1 MKDHLRTKRP
11 PKGLAPLCMFEKCLS
26 VCTEDLQIELRDSV
40 TIPWGDFALNPRR
53 LRGSDFLMRW
63 SQGLWSE
70 HRVIQAVDQTGKYHA
85 LPYGPSGTAPDN
97 DVREFELYFERLEAA
112 GLGEMKRPDILIFRS
127 SDVGAIDGI
136 VQDIGGIQELPF
148 TPENDK
154 RIEQLLD
161 RCVLAIECENSLWKA
176 QMMPDYGS
184 SLTAQRRLGNQLGLK
199 KSAKVPTI
207 IVKEED
213 RAPLLAWQ
221 QKTGVT
227 IHVWHIFY
235 DLAFGLALDDIEA
248 LIRSGQ
254 IEPTVQVFQAPGG
267 AVTRKIIYKVWYQFA
282 YRLGEA
288 IEEPTLAADS
298 ITDKNGHI
306 LPYVRFEGGS
316 LALAPEAFDILDK
329 SYASKGR
336 MSG

>member
-1 MKDHLRTKRP
+1 M
-11 PKGLAPLCMFEKCLS
+11 
-26 VCTEDLQIELRDSV
+26 
-40 TIPWGDFALNPRR
+40 
-53 LRGSDFLMRW
+53 
-63 SQGLWSE
+63 
-70 HRVIQAVDQTGKYHA
+70 
-85 LPYGPSGTAPDN
+85 
-97 DVREFELYFERLEAA
+97 
-112 GLGEMKRPDILIFRS
+112 
-127 SDVGAIDGI
+127 
-136 VQDIGGIQELPF
+136 
-148 TPENDK
+148 
-154 RIEQLLD
+154 
-161 RCVLAIECENSLWKA
+161 
-176 QMMPDYGS
+176 
-184 SLTAQRRLGNQLGLK
+184 
-199 KSAKVPTI
+199 
-207 IVKEED
+207 
-213 RAPLLAWQ
+213 LAWQ